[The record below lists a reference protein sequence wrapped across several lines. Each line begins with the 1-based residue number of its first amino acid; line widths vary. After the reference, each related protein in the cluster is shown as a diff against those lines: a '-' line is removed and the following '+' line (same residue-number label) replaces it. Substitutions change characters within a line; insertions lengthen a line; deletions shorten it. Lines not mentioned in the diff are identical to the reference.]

1 MKRRTC
7 PFSVGDTVCFTPSER
22 TLGQYQDPGRFGV
35 EPGDEVVI
43 REIRDDT
50 YLYFDD
56 GAGGWPWTEFSLVR
70 GRDE

>member
-1 MKRRTC
+1 MSREC
-7 PFSVGDTVCFTPSER
+7 PFSIGDTVCFTPSER

-35 EPGDEVVI
+35 EPGDELEV
-43 REIRDDT
+43 REIRVDT

-70 GRDE
+70 SRDE